1 MNVTGNL
8 LLIEKDIIFTGFC
21 EKPEILDIAT
31 ATDADELSTPATLHR
46 VVPEE
51 CTHGI
56 PTSSNT
62 ADAQSVEE
70 LNQVILNNSE
80 TSDANVVED
89 LNRVTVVNPS
99 ISDADVIEELDRVI
113 PTNSNT
119 TDANADDGSSAILDA
134 LFPTWREYKDD
145 PEAGAEA
152 IRLFFRNAHAPR
164 PESSPGS
171 IPTTNESCTS
181 LTSVPEPQDPE
192 METAAT
198 GDTVNREN
206 NLGSTSNVNRTKR
219 KKTKKKSKGKNP
231 ETTTTVQRP
240 ETSGNT
246 VAPSSTQ
253 PLEGESWTVV
263 ARRGGLKPTKKVL
276 ERASIL
282 RDESLKKAA
291 VSFLSAPASLFNSS
305 GQQRRNPATEP
316 KNFAE
321 QNSGLRQIYISGK
334 QVIGFG
340 ENRKG
345 KLPYSVLRKQ
355 LSELGIYSNTIKD
368 IQYCGQVIQ
377 LTVREA
383 AVVPIQQ
390 IVAKYEG
397 AIALEPDFDPAT
409 NNGLVRQT
417 NVEETKARFISRCV
431 YQSVNSKYTNIRK
444 FYIDLLT
451 ERYPEALAQDT
462 PMSGNV
468 EQAVGL
474 NNE

>member
-1 MNVTGNL
+1 
-8 LLIEKDIIFTGFC
+8 
-21 EKPEILDIAT
+21 
-31 ATDADELSTPATLHR
+31 
-46 VVPEE
+46 
-51 CTHGI
+51 
-56 PTSSNT
+56 
-62 ADAQSVEE
+62 VEE

-80 TSDANVVED
+80 ISDANVVED

-99 ISDADVIEELDRVI
+99 ISDAHVIEELDRVI
-113 PTNSNT
+113 PTISNT

-164 PESSPGS
+164 PESSPGL

-181 LTSVPEPQDPE
+181 LTSVPEPQDTE
-192 METAAT
+192 METAVAI

-206 NLGSTSNVNRTKR
+206 NLGSTNNVNRTKR

-231 ETTTTVQRP
+231 ETTTTVQQP

-263 ARRGGLKPTKKVL
+263 ARRGGLKPTKRVL

-291 VSFLSAPASLFNSS
+291 ISFLSAPASLSNSS

-345 KLPYSVLRKQ
+345 RLPYSVLRKQ

-417 NVEETKARFISRCV
+417 NMEETKTRFISRCV

-451 ERYPEALAQDT
+451 EKYPEALAQDT